1 MARFLTNRMIG
12 EVTPQDEAI
21 AKEVLRTKVLV
32 GMLSNKTE
40 SLRRFRLYFGW
51 DHKVRELAKLGDYE
65 EKLLHWGWPQK
76 KSTRQFRKVVILG
89 IY

>member
-51 DHKVRELAKLGDYE
+51 DHKVRELAKLGDCE

-76 KSTRQFRKVVILG
+76 KASDNSGRK
-89 IY
+89 